1 MEPRS
6 SREFMDGIVGIVRAA
21 ELRVVASHWR
31 VMLLIG
37 AVSVVFSVAVLHD
50 YHVPSLSCA
59 VLSMAL
65 WLSSG
70 GAVVTIRHAR
80 VREVESRYSAMM
92 EERTRV
98 AREIH
103 DTLLQG
109 FAGVTLMVVAAAREV
124 QDPAQAAKLQHVVD
138 LAEKALREARHA
150 VWDLRDS
157 SEESDLMTAMRAE
170 ADDAVKEAGLG
181 LDFVVDGPPRPIDP
195 QASEVILRVT
205 REAITNA
212 VRHANATLLRVRL
225 SFRPDVV
232 RLSVRDDGIGFTVDR
247 DFRAYG
253 HHWGLRGMWERA
265 AQIGAALRVNSK
277 PGAGTEVVLAV
288 LPQSRKLKRTA

>member
-1 MEPRS
+1 
-6 SREFMDGIVGIVRAA
+6 MDGIVGMVRAFDKG
-21 ELRVVASHWR
+21 VAASQYR
-31 VMLLIG
+31 MMLLMG
-37 AVSVVFSVAVLHD
+37 LVSVVFSVAVLHD

-59 VLSMAL
+59 VLSMVL
-65 WLSSG
+65 WLTSG
-70 GAVVTIRHAR
+70 GALVAIRRAR

-92 EERTRV
+92 EERARV

-109 FAGVTLMVVAAAREV
+109 FAGVTLMVDAAAREV
-124 QDPAQAAKLQHVVD
+124 RDPAQAAALQHVVD
-138 LAEKALREARHA
+138 LAEKTLREARQA
-150 VWDLRDS
+150 VWDLRAP

-181 LDFVVDGPPRPIDP
+181 LHFVVDGPPRPIDP
-195 QASEVILRVT
+195 HTSKVILRVT

-212 VRHANATLLRVRL
+212 VRHANATRLRVRL
-225 SFRPDVV
+225 SFQPHAV
-232 RLSVRDDGIGFTVDR
+232 RLSVCDDGIGFTVHR

-265 AQIGAALRVNSK
+265 AQVGAALRVNSK

-288 LPQSRKLKRTA
+288 RPLSGKLKKTA

>member
-1 MEPRS
+1 
-6 SREFMDGIVGIVRAA
+6 MDGIVGIVRAFD
-21 ELRVVASHWR
+21 LRVVASQCC
-31 VMLLIG
+31 VILLIG
-37 AVSVVFSVAVLHD
+37 VVSVVFNVALLHD

-70 GAVVTIRHAR
+70 GAVVATRRAR

-109 FAGVTLMVVAAAREV
+109 FAGVTLMVDAAAREIR
-124 QDPAQAAKLQHVVD
+124 DPAQAAKLQHVVD
-138 LAEKALREARHA
+138 VAETTLREARHA

-157 SEESDLMTAMRAE
+157 SDESDLMTAMRAE
-170 ADDAVKEAGLG
+170 ADDAVRKAGLG
-181 LDFVVDGPPRPIDP
+181 LDFVIDGPPRPIDP
-195 QASEVILRVT
+195 QGSEVLLRVT

-212 VRHANATLLRVRL
+212 VRHANATQLRVRL

-232 RLSVRDDGIGFTVDR
+232 RLSVRDDGRGFTVDR

-265 AQIGAALRVNSK
+265 AQIGATLRVHSK
-277 PGAGTEVVLAV
+277 LGVGTGVLLTIPRRSDRLRISA
-288 LPQSRKLKRTA
+288 